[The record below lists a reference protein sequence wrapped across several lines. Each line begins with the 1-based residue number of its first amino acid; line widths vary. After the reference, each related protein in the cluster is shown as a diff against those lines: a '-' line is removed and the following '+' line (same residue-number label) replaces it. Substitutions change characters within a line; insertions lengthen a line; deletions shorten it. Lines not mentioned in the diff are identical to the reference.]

1 MRSSREARHAV
12 RQRVVFGAEI
22 SWEFMRDLGLVVF
35 AAGGALVAFGFSFGR
50 ILLRE
55 LGPPNVR
62 LMTTVGDAMLLAGA
76 CLAVTAMG
84 IGYLMPAGYP

>member
-1 MRSSREARHAV
+1 M
-12 RQRVVFGAEI
+12 FGTEL

-35 AAGGALVAFGFSFGR
+35 AAGGALVAFAFSFSQ

-55 LGPPNVR
+55 LGLPNVA
-62 LMTTVGDAMLLAGA
+62 LMTTIGDAMMLAGA

-84 IGYLMPAGYP
+84 MGYLMPTGYP

>member
-1 MRSSREARHAV
+1 M
-12 RQRVVFGAEI
+12 FGTEL

-35 AAGGALVAFGFSFGR
+35 AAGGALVAFRFSFSR

-55 LGPPNVR
+55 LGPPNVA
-62 LMTTVGDAMLLAGA
+62 LMTTGDAMMLAGA

-84 IGYLMPAGYP
+84 MVYLMPAGNP